1 MKIVTTEMFS
11 NKDIVEVK
19 EAVFSE
25 QVLSVNIVKD
35 AISGIKGILG
45 GKSNSYSEEFSKGR
59 ELALVA
65 LKSQA
70 ALLSANIII
79 DVCVDYNQFVNSD
92 HGKIGLVLAA
102 KDKNVDSVETKNV
115 YSKVIDAKQL
125 RIKTIP
131 NVEHRMIN
139 PDIANSDFLINLV
152 GVILPKYYLIDKN
165 YLDYCE
171 TFVSQLSS

>member
-25 QVLSVNIVKD
+25 QVLSVNIVKN

-92 HGKIGLVLAA
+92 IVLIVVTARGTAA
-102 KDKNVDSVETKNV
+102 
-115 YSKVIDAKQL
+115 VI
-125 RIKTIP
+125 
-131 NVEHRMIN
+131 E
-139 PDIANSDFLINLV
+139 
-152 GVILPKYYLIDKN
+152 
-165 YLDYCE
+165 
-171 TFVSQLSS
+171 

>member
-1 MKIVTTEMFS
+1 MLLRKIQEPLSYIKKIILSFGKFNIACFPAFVLTMKNGVLWYGRNQMKIVTTEMFS

-25 QVLSVNIVKD
+25 QVLSVNVVKD
-35 AISGIKGILG
+35 AISGIKGIFG

-92 HGKIGLVLAA
+92 IVLIVVTARGTAA
-102 KDKNVDSVETKNV
+102 
-115 YSKVIDAKQL
+115 VI
-125 RIKTIP
+125 
-131 NVEHRMIN
+131 E
-139 PDIANSDFLINLV
+139 
-152 GVILPKYYLIDKN
+152 
-165 YLDYCE
+165 
-171 TFVSQLSS
+171 